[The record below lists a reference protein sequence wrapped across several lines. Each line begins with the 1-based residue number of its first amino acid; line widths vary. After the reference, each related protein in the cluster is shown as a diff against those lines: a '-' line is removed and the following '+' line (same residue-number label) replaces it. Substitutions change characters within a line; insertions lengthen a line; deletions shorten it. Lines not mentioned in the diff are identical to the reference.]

1 MPCWSQDFL
10 LGYNRTESYGYNADM
25 AFSGYIYGPDAIV
38 FALGG
43 EYYIPEKVKV
53 SSSILYMMHGE
64 KGRGFSI
71 NNYNFSGLDT
81 LETINVMS
89 PTGVVEHTLVAKVEG
104 DYIINDYVS
113 IYGGAAFSS
122 FWNYRNVEGKDFT
135 NLQTALGVKL
145 KYSL

>member
-1 MPCWSQDFL
+1 
-10 LGYNRTESYGYNADM
+10 
-25 AFSGYIYGPDAIV
+25 
-38 FALGG
+38 
-43 EYYIPEKVKV
+43 
-53 SSSILYMMHGE
+53 MMHGE
-64 KGRGFSI
+64 KGRGSDI

-122 FWNYRNVEGKDFT
+122 FWNYHNEEGKDFT

>member
-1 MPCWSQDFL
+1 
-10 LGYNRTESYGYNADM
+10 M

-43 EYYIPEKVKV
+43 EYYIPEKLKI
-53 SSSILYMMHGE
+53 SSSLFYMMHGE
-64 KGRGFSI
+64 KGRGSDI

-113 IYGGAAFSS
+113 IYGGAAFSF